1 MDQGPGIG
9 DLPCALGE
17 GFRTSKSLGL
27 CLKGAVD
34 EFNIDRSWMSN
45 FRAANCFRLGFQ
57 LIIWNNARIPRQF
70 ADLTGPPVGLY
81 ADLANEI
88 RYLACKALTDHCGLI
103 GHQNALNISIGRGGL
118 LQDAQKS
125 TNSGSSRVW
134 PQPAGRN
141 RCGKILMTR
150 PPFHRYCTS
159 RLLRGRTIR
168 AFALTNPKR
177 KRTLPPTPAWVVDR
191 SY

>member
-1 MDQGPGIG
+1 MVSIG
-9 DLPCALGE
+9 VGCPISEPPTASDCA
-17 GFRTSKSLGL
+17 
-27 CLKGAVD
+27 
-34 EFNIDRSWMSN
+34 
-45 FRAANCFRLGFQ
+45 FQ
-57 LIIWNNARIPRQF
+57 LIISNNARIAGQF
-70 ADLTGPPVGLY
+70 ADSTGPLVGLY

-141 RCGKILMTR
+141 RCGKILMTG
-150 PPFHRYCTS
+150 PPFHRYCSS

-168 AFALTNPKR
+168 AFALTKSQKEKDAATNTCLGSGPKLLNNLMR
-177 KRTLPPTPAWVVDR
+177 RFMFAVCGLRCMRGVLCETLFFPR
-191 SY
+191 LL